1 MSRLPFFYSSPLKR
15 FFFLVVLL
23 CVLGNLPLY
32 TYNFSTFNCVT
43 HSHIPVERS
52 SLSELLLSTSNLST
66 CLLYTGRMLIFHQRK
81 TCFSINKLNKKKRR
95 WRVHTPSKRIW
106 SYQGRVFNYIK
117 SIWTTERV
125 SNSTETREQ
134 IKHFVVVVLE
144 LVSTFWGDVNKRK
157 KDRVRWNEA

>member
-81 TCFSINKLNKKKRR
+81 TCFSINKLNKKNP
-95 WRVHTPSKRIW
+95 HT
-106 SYQGRVFNYIK
+106 F
-117 SIWTTERV
+117 
-125 SNSTETREQ
+125 
-134 IKHFVVVVLE
+134 
-144 LVSTFWGDVNKRK
+144 K
-157 KDRVRWNEA
+157 KDLIVPRQSFQLHKVNINNRKGLEFNRNTRANKTLCCCCS